1 MGVTIHDELKSL
13 CKNPNTIKVLATTSK
28 EGEVHASYKE
38 SIHFNEEG
46 AIQYYELIETSQTN
60 KNMVA
65 SIWFKKQVAINI
77 LGEDGRSYL
86 IKGLPKKAI
95 ISGKE
100 FQKYYEI
107 VQQGNAENDLSAV
120 WVIEPIDIVEKS
132 YEKRRDE
139 ERQKHPLLH
148 HLDRLTN

>member
-1 MGVTIHDELKSL
+1 MGVTINDELKSL
-13 CKNPNTIKVLATTSK
+13 CKNPNTIKALATTSK
-28 EGEVHASYKE
+28 EGEIHIAYKE

-46 AIQYYELIETSQTN
+46 DIQYYELIESSQTN

-77 LGEDGRSYL
+77 LGENGRSYL
-86 IKGLPKKAI
+86 IKGFPKKAI

-107 VQQGNAENDLSAV
+107 VQQENAENDLSTV
-120 WVIEPIDIVEKS
+120 WIIEPIEIVEKVM
-132 YEKRRDE
+132 KKE
-139 ERQKHPLLH
+139 EMKSGRNIHYYII
-148 HLDRLTN
+148 